1 MQISKHYLHIYI
13 RMSVCLCVCVCVY
26 RKANKIN
33 DERGNDNYRGCL
45 ARLK

>member
-26 RKANKIN
+26 I
-33 DERGNDNYRGCL
+33 ERQIKSMMNEATIIIGGV
-45 ARLK
+45 

>member
-26 RKANKIN
+26 I
-33 DERGNDNYRGCL
+33 ERQIKSTMNEATIIIGGV
-45 ARLK
+45 